1 MMADTKTRAIDELY
15 RDHGPA
21 ALRLAFL
28 LVGER
33 TRAEDLVHEGF
44 VRLLGRLRQ
53 IREPE
58 ALRAYL
64 NQSIVNL
71 AKNDRRHEGV
81 RRRFLASQMDPE
93 KVSTSMPDLGGRDE
107 VHRQLLNLPYR
118 QRAALVLRFCE
129 DLPETE
135 VAQALGT
142 SPKAVRSLVGRGLAT
157 LRNERNSDG

>member
-1 MMADTKTRAIDELY
+1 MADTKTRTIDELY

-28 LVGER
+28 LVGDR
-33 TRAEDLVHEGF
+33 AQAEDLVHEGF

-81 RRRFLASQMDPE
+81 RRRFLASQANPE
-93 KVSTSMPDLGGRDE
+93 SVSTSMPDLAGRDE
-107 VHRQLLNLPYR
+107 VHRRLLDLPYR
-118 QRAALVLRFCE
+118 QRAALVLRYCE
-129 DLPETE
+129 DLPETD
-135 VAQALGT
+135 VAEALGT